1 MSAKGKS
8 RHGRQEAAESAA
20 ALPPAE
26 HHEETPLDPASRLG
40 SAVLEGVVEAQSE
53 LLRFLG
59 SRLAKTAAAFGQ
71 LAACRTPAEIVQ
83 LQLQLGA
90 DAATDCLAQV
100 QRMIGVM
107 EKAASENLALV
118 P

>member
-8 RHGRQEAAESAA
+8 TSGAADGAERAADAA
-20 ALPPAE
+20 ADG
-26 HHEETPLDPASRLG
+26 ETMPLDPASRLG
-40 SAVLEGVVEAQSE
+40 GAVLEGVVEAQSE

-59 SRLAKTAAAFGQ
+59 TRLAKTAAAFGQ
-71 LAACRTPAEIVQ
+71 LAACRTPAEVLQ

-90 DAATDCLAQV
+90 DAATDCLAEA

-107 EKAASENLALV
+107 EKAASENLSLV

>member
-8 RHGRQEAAESAA
+8 TSDAADGADAA
-20 ALPPAE
+20 AIHAVADGAA
-26 HHEETPLDPASRLG
+26 TPLDPASRLG
-40 SAVLEGVVEAQSE
+40 GAVLESVVEAQSE

-59 SRLAKTAAAFGQ
+59 SRLAKTASAFGQ
-71 LAACRTPAEIVQ
+71 LAACRTPAEVLQ

-90 DAATDCLAQV
+90 EAATDCLAEA

-107 EKAASENLALV
+107 EKAASENLSLV

>member
-1 MSAKGKS
+1 MSPNATTDGA
-8 RHGRQEAAESAA
+8 GSAA
-20 ALPPAE
+20 PPTGTPHETAFDPVSKLGGAL
-26 HHEETPLDPASRLG
+26 
-40 SAVLEGVVEAQSE
+40 LEGVVEGQSE

-59 SRLAKTAAAFGQ
+59 SRLSKTALAFGQ
-71 LAACRTPAEIVQ
+71 LAACRTPAEVLQ

-90 DAATDCLAQV
+90 DAAADCLAEA
-100 QRMIGVM
+100 QRLVGVM